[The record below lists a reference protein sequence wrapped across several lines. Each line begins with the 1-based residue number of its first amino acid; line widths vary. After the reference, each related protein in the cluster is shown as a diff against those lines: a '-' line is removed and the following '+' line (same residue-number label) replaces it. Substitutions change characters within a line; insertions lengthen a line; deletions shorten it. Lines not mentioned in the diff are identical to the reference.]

1 MWSMGGGLSMSDS
14 IDKLFEGQPATM
26 TAGDVAGV
34 MGLSKQAVY
43 KWLHDEV
50 IPGYK
55 LGNTWFI
62 LRDDLKDAM
71 RAGSNL
77 RPNLK
82 E

>member
-1 MWSMGGGLSMSDS
+1 MWSLGGVSSMNDS
-14 IDKLFEGQPATM
+14 VDKLFEGQPATM
-26 TAGDVAGV
+26 TAGEVAEV

-43 KWLHDEV
+43 KWLHDGV

-62 LRDDLKDAM
+62 LRDSLKDTM
-71 RAGSNL
+71 RAGSNV
-77 RPNLK
+77 RSDPK

>member
-1 MWSMGGGLSMSDS
+1 MWIMAGEFLMADDS
-14 IDKLFEGQPATM
+14 VDKLFEGRPATL
-26 TAGDVAGV
+26 TAGDVADV
-34 MGLSKQAVY
+34 MGVSKQAVY

-62 LRDDLKDAM
+62 LRDDLKDTM
-71 RAGSNL
+71 RAGSNQN
-77 RPNLK
+77 PK

>member
-1 MWSMGGGLSMSDS
+1 MTDS
-14 IDKLFEGQPATM
+14 IDRLFESQPATM
-26 TAGDVAGV
+26 TAADVAQV
-34 MGLSKQAVY
+34 MGVSKQAIY

-77 RPNLK
+77 RPNTK